1 MPRPKYCW
9 DSSVFI
15 ALLTGEE
22 RAEGET
28 EGLLEIVDAADCG
41 KAVIVAS
48 AQVMTEVLPDLDDP
62 TVSRRL
68 EDLFKRAA
76 FQMFDINQPI
86 LTKARNIRRLGRQN
100 GRSIKSPDAVIAAT
114 AIIHEVDALHTF
126 DGQLLNLSGEP
137 EVDGLVICKPQGS
150 QTILRLQ

>member
-86 LTKARNIRRLGRQN
+86 LTKAGEHPAA
-100 GRSIKSPDAVIAAT
+100 GTAERSKHQISRCSDCCHCNHP
-114 AIIHEVDALHTF
+114 
-126 DGQLLNLSGEP
+126 
-137 EVDGLVICKPQGS
+137 
-150 QTILRLQ
+150 